1 MAAKLGELLASRGK
15 LDREVLLRALR
26 AQRGSGGRL
35 GTVLLELDA
44 VREDEL
50 LHVLSDQL
58 KVPFVEPEDLRA
70 IPQDVLRLVP
80 AKTAAKLCAV
90 PVRASA
96 SQLSVAMLDPLDL
109 AALDELAFVSG
120 RRVRP
125 HTALECRLQE
135 ALARHYGVD
144 TPRRFVQLAD
154 RLNRAQF
161 LWRDESAA
169 PASAP
174 PPVDAARSSAPSAAV
189 SPSPYPEA
197 PAPAGAESPRPLP
210 AMPRPAPP
218 PPQPPPPRAAP
229 AAPVRSRLAFE
240 EAERRLLQPADR
252 DAVADTLIE
261 FLVGRVDVGLAL
273 MLRRQEALGWRGCGL
288 PNDVAAA
295 VRVPLGEPSVV
306 LALRDGAPLHRGTLA
321 PLKGNAPLIAAVGA
335 DATDLLAL
343 PLRVR
348 DRLVGVLLAIQ
359 RRGAFEAGLA
369 DDLQRLAVKA
379 SGALE
384 LLVLRQKLTKS

>member
-15 LDREVLLRALR
+15 LDRELLLRALR

-44 VREDEL
+44 VREDEI

-58 KVPFVEPEDLRA
+58 KVPFVEPDDLRS

-135 ALARHYGVD
+135 ALARHYGID

-154 RLNRAQF
+154 RLNRSQF
-161 LWRDESAA
+161 LWREAHETPAPPAVEVARPAA
-169 PASAP
+169 PAVP
-174 PPVDAARSSAPSAAV
+174 
-189 SPSPYPEA
+189 PSPYPEA
-197 PAPAGAESPRPLP
+197 PAPMAPPRSEPPRPLP
-210 AMPRPAPP
+210 ALPRPAAPS
-218 PPQPPPPRAAP
+218 PQPPAAP
-229 AAPVRSRLAFE
+229 QPVPPARARLGFE
-240 EAERRLLQPADR
+240 EAEQRLLQPADR
-252 DAVADTLIE
+252 DAVAETLID

-273 MLRRQEALGWRGCGL
+273 MVRRQEALGWRGCGL

-306 LALRDGAPLHRGTLA
+306 LALRDGAPLHRGALP

-335 DATDLLAL
+335 DATDLIAL

-359 RRGAFEAGLA
+359 RRGAFEAGLS

-384 LLVLRQKLTKS
+384 LLVLRQKLGRA